1 MHTKTNT
8 LRSIRAA
15 ALLLLGGSAA
25 SQAGTIYVNDFID
38 IYAYT
43 TGGTRSVY
51 STQASGTVQQ
61 MAFNSGGTLYE
72 QARDASAIY
81 AIAPDG
87 SRTTFATVNSPEGLA
102 VDASGNIY
110 TGANSGGTIMK
121 YTPGGT
127 ASVFATG
134 TSVFDLAFDP
144 GGNLFASDLN
154 QNIYEFAPDGT
165 RTLFSTG
172 TGGTYVG
179 LVFDASGDLFAT
191 NWNGSTVDKFTP
203 GGVHSV
209 FATLPGSGTQLG
221 YGITIDPST
230 GTLYVAEVANGVSN
244 CCNQFVYAITSGGA
258 LSTFGTGLYDPA
270 GIAYYSGAA
279 AAPEPNTWLMM
290 GAGVL
295 AVVLK
300 RRKA

>member
-1 MHTKTNT
+1 MHTKTNCST
-8 LRSIRAA
+8 ICAA
-15 ALLLLGGSAA
+15 ALLLLGGAGVSH
-25 SQAGTIYVNDFID
+25 AGTIYVNDFID

-43 TGGTRSVY
+43 TGGVRSVY

-61 MAFNSGGTLYE
+61 MAFNSTGTLYE
-72 QARDASAIY
+72 QARDANAIY

-87 SRTTFATVNSPEGLA
+87 SRSTFATVTNPEGLA
-102 VDASGNIY
+102 IDAAGNIY
-110 TGANSGGTIMK
+110 TGANYGSSIVK
-121 YTPGGT
+121 YTPGGV
-127 ASVFATG
+127 ASTFATG

-144 GGNLFASDLN
+144 SGNLFATDLN
-154 QNIYEFAPDGT
+154 QNIYEFAPNGT
-165 RTLFSTG
+165 ETVFSTG
-172 TGGTYVG
+172 TGGLYVG

-191 NWNGSTVDKFTP
+191 NWSDSTVDKFTP
-203 GGVHSV
+203 GGARSV
-209 FATLPGSGTQLG
+209 FATLPGGGTQLG

-230 GTLYVAEVANGVSN
+230 QTLYVAEVANGVSN
-244 CCNQFVYAITSGGA
+244 CCTQNVYAITSGGS

-270 GIAYYSGAA
+270 GIAFYSGAS